1 MTTSRF
7 LFILLLALNA
17 LAFAAIQGWLGTA
30 PPQGERER
38 ISNQLNPERV
48 RLIAA
53 DKPTTAP
60 APAPPAAPARV
71 EPSPPPAAAEAE
83 AAAAAEA
90 EAAAEPD
97 MAPAVTAESSA
108 PPLTEPVA
116 EPVAEPAPPAETR
129 PPPAVAAAA
138 KPAGVCVA
146 WTGLAN
152 NEADALDARLAA
164 AGATGVRSRVE
175 IPSSWWVRV
184 PPQIS
189 KEQAERRVQELRQLG
204 VTDTYIVQDAGPSQ
218 FAVSLGLFKTENRA
232 RLMLSQLS
240 AKGVRN
246 AGVEART
253 TSTYRVQV
261 TLDEE
266 ARRAIEAAQPG
277 LAASREAC
285 AAE

>member
-1 MTTSRF
+1 MTTLRF

-30 PPQGERER
+30 APQGERER

-83 AAAAAEA
+83 AAA
-90 EAAAEPD
+90 EPD
-97 MAPAVTAESSA
+97 MAPAASAEPSA

-129 PPPAVAAAA
+129 PPPAVAAVT